1 MYSGSLGKT
10 IRQTDKQAGGQAQR
24 ELVERT
30 KNIYD

>member
-10 IRQTDKQAGGQAQR
+10 IRQTDKQAQAQR